1 MGREFYINKQSSGC
15 DAVGW
20 IMVSTQRSCFYE
32 RTSAAKPTF
41 LYSKATTADSWSTS
55 VLLRDSLVDFGTAD
69 RQAKLTVPPDSPRMT
84 DERLGDRETK
94 GWR

>member
-41 LYSKATTADSWSTS
+41 LYSKATTADSWSMS

-69 RQAKLTVPPDSPRMT
+69 KD
-84 DERLGDRETK
+84 RLN
-94 GWR
+94 